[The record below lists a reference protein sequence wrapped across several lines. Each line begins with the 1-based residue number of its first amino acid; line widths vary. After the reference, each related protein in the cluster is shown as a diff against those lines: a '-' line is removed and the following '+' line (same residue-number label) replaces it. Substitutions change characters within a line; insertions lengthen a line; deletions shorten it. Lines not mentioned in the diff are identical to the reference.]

1 MDQSANRPTSPL
13 TSPLT
18 PPASIRLPT
27 TSLSDIDH
35 SFPHVDGTFSIP
47 SSLFSSPR
55 TDDPNAR
62 PLLFHSNDD
71 QIPTVAPEEEEE
83 DPQHLLNQG
92 IWQLLTPAI
101 TTMDD
106 RLVTIQASQR
116 ELSDVLERLL
126 SDLQRVDQMTVVP
139 PRLHTCVQRLQDGRR
154 KITDTNSMLRNVKE
168 RLQRLHTQVQREP
181 SFPHPTRR

>member
-1 MDQSANRPTSPL
+1 MDPSANHPPSPL

-35 SFPHVDGTFSIP
+35 GFPRADGTFSTS

-55 TDDPNAR
+55 TNDPNTR
-62 PLLFHSNDD
+62 PLLHTNDD
-71 QIPTVAPEEEEE
+71 QVPTAAPEE

-106 RLVTIQASQR
+106 RLVKVQASQR
-116 ELSDVLERLL
+116 ELSTVLERLL
-126 SDLQRVDQMTVVP
+126 ADLQRLDQITAVP
-139 PRLHTCVQRLQDGRR
+139 PRLHTCIQRLQNGRH
-154 KITDTNSMLRNVKE
+154 KIADTNVMLRNVKE
-168 RLQRLHTQVQREP
+168 RLQRLHTQLQREP
-181 SFPHPTRR
+181 SLHHTTR